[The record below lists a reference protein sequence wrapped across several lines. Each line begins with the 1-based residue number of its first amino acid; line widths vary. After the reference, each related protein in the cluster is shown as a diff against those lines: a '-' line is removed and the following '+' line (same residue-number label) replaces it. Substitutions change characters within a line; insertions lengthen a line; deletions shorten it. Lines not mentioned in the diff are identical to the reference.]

1 MRAYKFGIYIFFFLI
16 FSFSCAGEAPTVVP
30 GTVTQGY
37 TSTTTGY
44 YYPIRS
50 SEYPVDGSTGVAVN
64 SSYVILFNI
73 PIDATTLTA
82 NLSITS
88 TTNGALTGGGVDY
101 TISPII
107 GDTTLVTITF
117 NYGGANPLLPSDTI
131 SVNLGS
137 GIVDSKNGV
146 PLNNPGPIG
155 FQTTTNASEVPDI
168 VDPIIS
174 GGTANPADGAIN
186 VSLTA
191 PDIRI
196 NFTEATPGEI
206 DISTINNTTFY
217 LSEGGDTVAATYTYT
232 AATNQATLTPVET
245 LVKNTLYTV
254 TVTTGIK
261 DLSGNSLAAGTS
273 WTFTTVNVDDDPE
286 PGVPTITDGPLI
298 SALTDTTATLGW
310 ATSEAT
316 NYTLNFGRGDDTAS
330 NVGDLINFSP
340 FHSVLL
346 NPPLLAG
353 TRYWF
358 NVDYSDLV
366 ANGGITSST
375 VEFNTLTDEVPSVV
389 HEGAGSQHTLNYI
402 QRKRTASNFGA
413 IAFWTSNNGNNHIFG
428 QLYNDAFTGQWNSAN
443 PAPIFTQ
450 AGQDFTYLF
459 SVEDEVYPDGG
470 VIVLASNGGSG
481 IYAKRVDKDGNF
493 VWGDPA
499 NDATDRGIE
508 IDVAG
513 SNVAAVPVYTGMI
526 QKVTSGT
533 VEHGSMGLAN
543 YFYDH
548 DVDLTGLT
556 DGDIIMDPNNHD
568 GTTIDNNTVAQDF
581 SWMLGQDAG
590 IITSGDTYII
600 GDATTNTVA
609 ESVTDHT
616 TSAATYTN
624 TDGTNIIYTSH
635 GFTPAAW
642 LDVGDIVK
650 VGTVYVQ
657 ITAIDSPIIN
667 LIDSGSVDSNVND
680 HLVDSGATFLSLVPP
695 LPVVNGYIA
704 RNPTSTFYATIVV
717 PITGTDLTMGGVDL
731 GFGFDIFPNGNES
744 YEIYDEYC
752 KTHGGASRFDNFYK
766 ITVDSNVDIASNPN
780 INIYDNTGVTGVADT
795 APTNPLYDET
805 GDFLN
810 ATLPRPVLN
819 SDIVVNTT
827 TSNTASVTNATYAIR
842 SKAIDLDSNIFSDGD
857 SYNIIRFNYGNTTV
871 TDIKDKGNADGTT
884 AGHLIDSGNT
894 FALVNIGD
902 IVYNLTDDDYAIVT
916 VKLANDLTLSKD
928 ASFGIGDAYLIIRRR
943 GVMYLW
949 EEAGSN
955 IQCKI
960 LSMTGSPP
968 VELRS
973 EFKITDGT
981 DPHLISDGNG
991 NAIGIYVDING
1002 EVQAANIDGYAVVT
1016 NWVVE
1021 IDTQSAVV
1029 ESIVDVQSDGAGGI
1043 IVLYKYN
1050 DNLHVQKIDNLGARQ
1065 WGVNGYTVFTATT
1078 SQESMQYISPDS
1090 VVVVANTG
1098 NNIIAAR
1105 VGVSSWT
1112 SVDITSLAGSIQQ
1125 NPKLFVNGANS
1136 IILWD
1141 DNRFLLDSGYGIFG
1155 MKINISTGAKDA
1167 TWNANLSGTNDTNG
1181 ISLILNNYSEY
1192 STIPSIIPY
1201 DNSTRSTLIWEDY
1214 RAGQINDLKYM
1225 NLDGFT
1231 P

>member
-1 MRAYKFGIYIFFFLI
+1 MRACNFVIYIIFFLI

-44 YYPIRS
+44 YYPIHS
-50 SEYPVDGSTGVAVN
+50 SEYPVDGSPGVAVN

-73 PIDATTLTA
+73 PIDATTLSA

-131 SVNLGS
+131 SVNLAS

-310 ATSEAT
+310 TTSEAT
-316 NYTLNFGRGDDTAS
+316 NYTLNYGRGDDTAL
-330 NVGDLINFSP
+330 NVGDLINFTP

-353 TRYWF
+353 KRYWV
-358 NVDYSDLV
+358 NVDYNDYV
-366 ANGGITSST
+366 GTPGVVSST
-375 VEFNTLTDEVPSVV
+375 VEFNTITDEVPSIV
-389 HEGAGSQHTLNYI
+389 HDGAGSQHTLNYI
-402 QRKRTASNFGA
+402 KRERTASSSGA
-413 IAFWTSNNGNNHIFG
+413 IAFWTSNSGNNHIYG
-428 QLYNDAFTGQWNSAN
+428 QLYNDTFTGQWNTGN
-443 PAPIFTQ
+443 PVPIFTEG
-450 AGQDFTYLF
+450 GQDFTYLF
-459 SVEDEVYPDGG
+459 SVEDEVYPEGG

-543 YFYDH
+543 YFFDN
-548 DVDLTGLT
+548 DVDLSGLT

-568 GTTIDNNTVAQDF
+568 GTTIDNNTVFQDF
-581 SWMLGQDAG
+581 SWILGQDASV
-590 IITSGDTYII
+590 ITSGDSYII
-600 GDATTNTVA
+600 GDATIDTMTDTTANHTKGIAGTVQ
-609 ESVTDHT
+609 
-616 TSAATYTN
+616 TN

-635 GFTPAAW
+635 AFIPPTW
-642 LDVGDIVK
+642 LNVGDIVK
-650 VGTVYVQ
+650 VGSTYVQ
-657 ITAIDSPIIN
+657 ITAITPEIS
-667 LIDSGSVDSNVND
+667 LVDSGTGDGTGVPTD
-680 HLVDSGATFLSLVPP
+680 HLVDSSKNWTVALLNYV
-695 LPVVNGYIA
+695 A
-704 RNPTSTFYATIVV
+704 RNTNDNKYEK
-717 PITGTDLTMGGVDL
+717 ITNVTLTDLTLVTLGV
-731 GFGFDIFPNGNES
+731 GSNIFPLGTEP
-744 YEIYDEYC
+744 YEIYDDFC
-752 KTHGGASRFDNFYK
+752 SLHGASNFGFYK
-766 ITVDSNVDIASNPN
+766 ITVDANVDIATNPS

-795 APTNPLYDET
+795 PPTNPLYDET

-810 ATLPRPVLN
+810 ATLPFPVLN

-827 TSNTASVTNATYAIR
+827 TSNVATVTNATR
-842 SKAIDLDSNIFSDGD
+842 SKAVDLDSNIFSDGD
-857 SYNIIRFNYGNTTV
+857 SYNIIRFNYGNTSV

-884 AGHLIDSGNT
+884 AGHLIDSSNN
-894 FALVNIGD
+894 FALVNVGD
-902 IVYNLTDDDYAIVT
+902 IAYNLTDDDYAIVT
-916 VKLANDLTLSKD
+916 AKLANDLTLSKD
-928 ASFGIGDAYLIIRRR
+928 ASFGIGDSYLIIRRR
-943 GVMYLW
+943 GVMYMW
-949 EEAGSN
+949 QEGAN

-960 LSMTGSPP
+960 LSMVGSPP
-968 VELRS
+968 IELKN
-973 EFKITDGT
+973 EHFIVNGT
-981 DPHLISDGNG
+981 DSHLISDGNG

-1002 EVQAANIDGYAVVT
+1002 EVQAANIDGYAFAT

-1029 ESIVDVQSDGAGGI
+1029 ETIVDVQSDGAGGVI
-1043 IVLYKYN
+1043 ILYKYN
-1050 DNLHVQKIDNLGARQ
+1050 DDLHVQKIDNLGARQ

-1225 NLDGFT
+1225 NLDGFI